1 MMFKL
6 HDNDCKVKF
15 HNNKYEVEFNKHD
28 ALSPL
33 LFLFPVPPSC
43 LVHSVKYYQTFK

>member
-6 HDNDCKVKF
+6 YGDYCKVKF
-15 HNNKYEVEFNKHD
+15 HKNKYKVEVNKPH

-33 LFLFPVPPSC
+33 LFLFPVPSPPPFWFT
-43 LVHSVKYYQTFK
+43 V

>member
-33 LFLFPVPPSC
+33 LFLFPVP
-43 LVHSVKYYQTFK
+43 LSVLSGSLCKILSDF